1 MFTQGKKG
9 LQNFCRII
17 GINLREYLYPRS
29 FQQRSPCVNN
39 EGADLFFQTKLTLSF
54 TRWSP
59 DSSCTSMSF
68 LRVNVHP
75 YAVIF
80 TANQER
86 KTKVVINIIV
96 ASS

>member
-9 LQNFCRII
+9 LQNLCGII
-17 GINLREYLYPRS
+17 GIILREYLYPRS
-29 FQQRSPCVNN
+29 FQERSPCVNN
-39 EGADLFFQTKLTLSF
+39 EGAELFFQKNLTLSF

-59 DSSCTSMSF
+59 GSSCSSMNF
-68 LRVNVHP
+68 LRVKVHP

-86 KTKVVINIIV
+86 KTNVVINIIV